1 MRLHGA
7 CKDIERPLYISKV
20 TKKEDHTVIAYRYL
34 DMDNIFCIPF
44 IDDASIENA
53 LNCLAA
59 CLYLM
64 TPADQITERMAR
76 LEPIAMRLEVKEGK
90 NNCILINDSYNSD
103 LASLDIALD
112 FLVRR
117 SEKKGLKRT
126 LILSDI
132 LETGQSTATL
142 YRRVA
147 QLIKSRGIN
156 KADRCRSGDFFVCR
170 SLRRYAGTILLPRY
184 RRLAKIGHF

>member
-1 MRLHGA
+1 MIHWIKKHWEVLSYLIFGVLTTLLN
-7 CKDIERPLYISKV
+7 IVLYALFNKLFGYTAANSWGSV
-20 TKKEDHTVIAYRYL
+20 L
-34 DMDNIFCIPF
+34 DNIFCIPF

-90 NNCILINDSYNSD
+90 NNCVLINDSYNSD

-117 SEKKGLKRT
+117 SEKKGFKRT

-132 LETGQSTATL
+132 LETGQNTATL

-147 QLIKSRGIN
+147 QLIQSRGN
-156 KADRCRSGDFFVCR
+156 NNQ
-170 SLRRYAGTILLPRY
+170 
-184 RRLAKIGHF
+184 IGVGAEISTCDALNESKPER

>member
-1 MRLHGA
+1 M
-7 CKDIERPLYISKV
+7 
-20 TKKEDHTVIAYRYL
+20 
-34 DMDNIFCIPF
+34 
-44 IDDASIENA
+44 
-53 LNCLAA
+53 
-59 CLYLM
+59 
-64 TPADQITERMAR
+64 
-76 LEPIAMRLEVKEGK
+76 
-90 NNCILINDSYNSD
+90 INDSYNSD

-147 QLIKSRGIN
+147 QLVRSRGID
-156 KADRCRSGDFFVCR
+156 KLIGVGAEISSCTARFDDALERYFFPNTEALLASNLLK
-170 SLRRYAGTILLPRY
+170 SLHSEVILIKGSRVFNFDLLSEELELKVQKVIRKLPQKQRKVIFDYMTETSNNNSDLNEFYYRMGLRDGLKLKETIKTILDTLME
-184 RRLAKIGHF
+184 